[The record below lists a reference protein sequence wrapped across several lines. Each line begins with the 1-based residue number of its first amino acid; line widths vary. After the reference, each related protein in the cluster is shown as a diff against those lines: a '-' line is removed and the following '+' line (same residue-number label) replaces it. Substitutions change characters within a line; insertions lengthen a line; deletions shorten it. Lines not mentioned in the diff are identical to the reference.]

1 MRVAEGGIDLVFCYV
16 GSDIDREVVG
26 YGGEDDDGANE
37 DGGEETEEEV
47 FDETPSSQPERYV
60 DVLWPACHDALNYP
74 LTARANPL

>member
-37 DGGEETEEEV
+37 DGGEETEEDV
-47 FDETPSSQPERYV
+47 DSASSKHKGREGGEEIG
-60 DVLWPACHDALNYP
+60 
-74 LTARANPL
+74 RAHV

>member
-1 MRVAEGGIDLVFCYV
+1 MSSRPPFRTKTAWDALVV
-16 GSDIDREVVG
+16 ES
-26 YGGEDDDGANE
+26 
-37 DGGEETEEEV
+37 GEETEEEV